1 MNPTKSLISWVK
13 RHRIIT
19 GIFVL
24 VIVCVYVL
32 IFTTAPELNKKDEQ
46 AKATGQ
52 QELVSFMQTSEQAH
66 IVSSYDFTN
75 DRVVYMDTAWYEM
88 TVEQKRDFLTHVGTL
103 KKAATGLQN
112 FEAHDS
118 HTNEKVGEIT
128 SFSQSVEVYK

>member
-1 MNPTKSLISWVK
+1 MNITKSLISWVK

-24 VIVCVYVL
+24 IIVCIYVL
-32 IFTTAPELNKKDEQ
+32 IFTTAPEANKKGEQ
-46 AKATGQ
+46 AKAVGR
-52 QELVSFMQTSEQAH
+52 QELVSFMQTAEQAK

-75 DRVVYMDTAWYEM
+75 DRIVYVDSAWYQM
-88 TVEQKRDFLTHVGTL
+88 TVEKKRDFLAHVGVL
-103 KKAATGLQN
+103 KKAATGFQN

-128 SFSQSVEVYK
+128 SLSQSVEVYK